1 MSGPSPALV
10 SAGYGRRFLAA
21 LLDSLLAGVLW
32 VTCAMW
38 LTLAVWALRGLPEG
52 GLPLIALIW
61 TLLAFGIAV
70 RLVYHVVFVGGCGQT
85 PGAMALGIAVVNR
98 AGAVPGY
105 GRAFARWFGGV
116 LSAVTLGLASLPFIF
131 SRDRRGLADRLAGTR
146 VVVRGET

>member
-1 MSGPSPALV
+1 VIPSPVLV
-10 SAGYGRRFLAA
+10 TAGYGRRLLAA
-21 LLDSLLAGVLW
+21 LLDSLLAGVVW

-38 LTLAVWALRGLPEG
+38 LTLAVWALRGLPAG

-85 PGAMALGIAVVNR
+85 PGAMALGIAVVDR

-105 GRAFARWFGGV
+105 GRAFTRWLGAV
-116 LSAVTLGLASLPFIF
+116 LSTVTLGLASLPFLL

-146 VVVRGET
+146 VILRSEP